1 MAFKAVGGAPK
12 VRLEKLS
19 KAELI
24 RTIKTLQKRETK
36 LLNQVAKLQSTDAPR
51 LLELSGVNDGSF
63 PAGAALDDHLEDC
76 TRAERR
82 RALGPFPWEDK

>member
-36 LLNQVAKLQSTDAPR
+36 LLNQIAKLQ
-51 LLELSGVNDGSF
+51 E
-63 PAGAALDDHLEDC
+63 AALVAACE
-76 TRAERR
+76 AEP
-82 RALGPFPWEDK
+82 AWVAPWDTK